1 MSQADAEGRT
11 PSDPGAGVA
20 GDGPTTPPMRIS
32 HAVMGPT
39 VLWWLRATVTGTGQV
54 PSSGGALLAANH
66 RSFLDHFAMGAAS
79 PRPMRFFGKA
89 SLAEGLS
96 GRYNVAMGMIPVE
109 RGSADLSALDVAV
122 TLLRAGALI
131 GIFPEGT
138 RSTDGRLYRFRSGMA
153 RMAAAADVPI
163 VPVGMT
169 GMAGVWPRGQARP
182 SMQRPRRGVVGVHF
196 GEAVHLPDDS
206 PRSRRQA
213 TAAVH
218 EQVASLC
225 GQPLADGFAEIP
237 DS

>member
-1 MSQADAEGRT
+1 MSTADADGPT
-11 PSDPGAGVA
+11 PPPPGTAVV
-20 GDGPTTPPMRIS
+20 GDGPSTPPMRVS
-32 HAVMGPT
+32 HAVLGPT

-54 PSSGGALLAANH
+54 PASGGALLAANH

-89 SLAEGLS
+89 SLTEGIG
-96 GRYNVAMGMIPVE
+96 GRYNVAMGMIPVK
-109 RGSADLSALDVAV
+109 RGTADLGALDVAV
-122 TLLRAGALI
+122 ELLRAGALI

-153 RMAAAADVPI
+153 RMAAAAEVPI

-169 GMAGVWPRGQARP
+169 GMATVWPRGQSRP
-182 SMQRPRRGVVGVHF
+182 SMRRPRRGVVGVHF

-213 TAAVH
+213 TVAVH
-218 EQVASLC
+218 DQVASLC